1 MDGNKEGF
9 LIKSFLMHLR
19 CRCIQLDNK
28 NSKIKFFHG
37 DDDNGIKPLK
47 VCSSP
52 SLNHQ
57 ISLHAHFRRTENML
71 DPQIIHYIEKSI
83 FDCPHKRR
91 KNI

>member
-1 MDGNKEGF
+1 MKF
-9 LIKSFLMHLR
+9 LIH
-19 CRCIQLDNK
+19 IQDVDASNQI
-28 NSKIKFFHG
+28 KIKDQIHFHEE
-37 DDDNGIKPLK
+37 DHNGIKPLK

-57 ISLHAHFRRTENML
+57 ISLHVHFKRTENML
-71 DPQIIHYIEKSI
+71 DPQIIHSVEKSI